1 MENDVTKAT
10 MIMTTVKDRTD
21 AAELA
26 GHLISSKL
34 AACVQELSIHS
45 HFFWEGKTNS
55 DPEILLLV
63 KTASDRVDEAVAE
76 IKKKH
81 KYKVPE
87 ILVAP
92 LTGGLGDYLQWVHDE
107 TRPREQ

>member
-1 MENDVTKAT
+1 MTKAS

-45 HFFWEGKTNS
+45 HYHWEGKTNS

-63 KTASDRVDEAVAE
+63 KTANDRVDAAVAE
-76 IKKKH
+76 IKSKH

-87 ILVAP
+87 ILVSP
-92 LTGGLGDYLQWVHDE
+92 LTGGLDAYLQWVHEE
-107 TRPREQ
+107 TRPRD